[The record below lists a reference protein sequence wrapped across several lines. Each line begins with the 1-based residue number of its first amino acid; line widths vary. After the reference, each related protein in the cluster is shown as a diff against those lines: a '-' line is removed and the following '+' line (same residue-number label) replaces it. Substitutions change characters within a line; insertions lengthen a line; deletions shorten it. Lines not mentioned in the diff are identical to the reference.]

1 MKNSN
6 LKLEIIFY
14 LILSLISVSIP
25 QDVLAQETIYPGQ
38 VGQELI
44 NSLQQSYTP
53 MTVLSYD
60 VARDTMYAIIDNHND
75 SLTCVYTGY
84 TIWLDPAADPSTDAY
99 NKDINCEHTWPQ
111 SMGASEGLAR
121 SNMHHLF
128 PSRAQANS
136 SRSNAPFAEIND
148 SDTDTWW
155 RNDYSQTSTPT
166 SVIDEYSEK
175 DNDADRFEPREDH
188 KGNVARAIFYF
199 YAIYKSQ
206 ADSTFFVIQKDD
218 LYQWHYDDP
227 VDARELARTEKIAEY
242 QDGKVNPFVID
253 NTLVRR
259 AFFYS
264 EIENPTEVTAVSSG
278 STSIQ
283 LTWSQNTSNDD
294 VLIVWNNTGIFAEPA
309 DGVTYTI
316 GSSALGGTI
325 IGRISDETYV
335 HSGLSINT
343 TYYYRLYSVHGTM
356 DSEEYSNGVDVS
368 AMTNISGSASPGDI
382 VITEIMQ
389 NPYAV
394 VDADGEWFEIYNAS
408 STNIDLS
415 GWILRDDDI
424 DYHQI
429 DTTISLLIQPGQY
442 MVLGRNSD
450 MMVNGGVHLDY
461 QYSTYDLANTA
472 DEIVLLLPDSLTE
485 IDRVNYDDG
494 ATFPD
499 PKGASMQYTGNFNQD
514 NNDGTLWNVSN
525 MAWSGS
531 VGDLGTPGYNNIVS
545 DIEANQNIWPSSLE
559 LNNYPNP
566 FNPLT
571 TIVYS
576 VKAHRDVLLQNV
588 DLSVYNILGQKII
601 TLVSES
607 MQPGTYSVN
616 WNGKNKIGDDV
627 HSGIYFIN
635 LKTDAGSVC
644 RKISL
649 IR

>member
-461 QYSTYDLANTA
+461 QYSTYNLANTA

-514 NNDGTLWNVSN
+514 NNDGTLWNTST
-525 MAWSGS
+525 MAWGGGA
-531 VGDLGTPGYNNIVS
+531 GDLGSPGYSNIVS
-545 DIEANQNIWPSSLE
+545 DLE
-559 LNNYPNP
+559 TDQSVLPLTMELKNYPNP
-566 FNPLT
+566 FNPST
-571 TIVYS
+571 KIVYAVGANHDS
-576 VKAHRDVLLQNV
+576 PLHV
-588 DLSVYNILGQKII
+588 DLSIYNILGQKII

-607 MQPGTYSVN
+607 MQSGIYSII
-616 WNGKNKIGDDV
+616 WNGKNEAGDDV